1 VTRQKFNALVVPFC
15 THTWV
20 LKNGLSK
27 SASFETLI
35 PSLVGQ
41 VVAALRCDLA
51 GDSSG
56 CINLLQANPV
66 DLRAERYLLADGA
79 GSVGYNGSIYL
90 ASVFKLELFGR
101 LKSEFRMG
109 HLANDLYFDCLI
121 SGGDL
126 VFSFIG
132 EHTCPHLAPA

>member
-1 VTRQKFNALVVPFC
+1 MTRRKFNALVVPFSA
-15 THTWV
+15 HTWA
-20 LKNGLSK
+20 LKNGVSK
-27 SASFETLI
+27 SAPFETLI

-51 GDSSG
+51 GDTSG
-56 CINLLQANPV
+56 CIALLQSSPA
-66 DLRAERYLLADGA
+66 DLCSERYYLADGA

-101 LKSEFRMG
+101 LKSEFRVG